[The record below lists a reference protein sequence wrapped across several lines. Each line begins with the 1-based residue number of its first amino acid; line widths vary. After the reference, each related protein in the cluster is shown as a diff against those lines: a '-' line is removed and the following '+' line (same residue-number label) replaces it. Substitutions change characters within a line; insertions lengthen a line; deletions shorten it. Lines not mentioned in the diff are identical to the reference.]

1 MCYGFRNAPKSSDGA
16 LAYGITHPTQIF
28 SEIKY
33 DSYRTIQFESH
44 TVELRAIELFY
55 EYDDDV
61 IEYWD
66 QAFQFTLKF
75 ASANGKNG
83 TYRHIPDFLVIRQN
97 SVSFEEWKPEKTLEK
112 LVVKQPNRY
121 CRGENGQWHSP
132 PAEEYAQK
140 LGLYYRLRS
149 DIEIDNIKYRNIQYL
164 KGYLNKNYV
173 VNQEIAD
180 TVITIVASNP
190 GITFVQLRQKASNAT
205 IDDIN
210 ALIATQNIY
219 IDLSSSPLMEQE
231 RVYIFRDKVTAESY
245 AIAISSRS
253 NKVTDSLQ
261 IIDFQVG
268 ISIIWDGNSYTIHEV
283 GEAKIWL
290 RGENGLLWLTHTEFH
305 KLVEAQEIK
314 GLPSLPEPSIS
325 SEGWQHFLKASPTA
339 LEKANERYQLIVPHL
354 YGEDPEEAT
363 KSERTIRY
371 WKANFKKA
379 KDKYGCGLIGL
390 IDQRKGNST
399 PRYSDQIWEF
409 IDKIIEDNY
418 ETFKQKNVWAV
429 YEQLKDQWKE
439 KGIIEP
445 LPSHTTFYERVK
457 QGSGYYRTKK
467 RLGSRAANQKL
478 APLLLYSSTPR
489 HGDRPL
495 EIVHIDHTLLDIEAV
510 CLYTGI
516 NLGRP
521 WITAMLDAYS
531 RRTLAAYLTFDHPSY
546 RSCMMVLRICVQR
559 FGRFPETIVVDNGK
573 EFKSV
578 YFDTLLARFECTK
591 KHRPPNMPK
600 FSSIVERW
608 FGSSNKQFINELRGN
623 TQVTKHVRLVNKAN
637 NPKNLAVWTLDE
649 LYDYFINGYCYGA
662 YDRKEHPALEGF
674 SPYDSFHAGLAHSGS
689 RAHQKII
696 YDDQFRILTLPSTLK
711 GTAKVQPS
719 TGVRI
724 NQQDYW
730 SIDDSFLRP
739 DIEGQQV
746 PVRYDPFD
754 YGTAYAYVHGHW
766 VRCISNHYNKFQGH
780 SQREIMVAT
789 EILRQKK
796 HLFKQKATSKP
807 GEIAQLLK
815 NADQY
820 EELKLQSQRDL
831 AAKDVRN
838 LIENKSSTQTFS
850 PEKTKLEIPANLLD
864 EGSNNT
870 EISLNNDVELNKI
883 TPYANEDLW

>member
-1 MCYGFRNAPKSSDGA
+1 
-16 LAYGITHPTQIF
+16 
-28 SEIKY
+28 
-33 DSYRTIQFESH
+33 
-44 TVELRAIELFY
+44 
-55 EYDDDV
+55 
-61 IEYWD
+61 
-66 QAFQFTLKF
+66 
-75 ASANGKNG
+75 
-83 TYRHIPDFLVIRQN
+83 
-97 SVSFEEWKPEKTLEK
+97 
-112 LVVKQPNRY
+112 
-121 CRGENGQWHSP
+121 
-132 PAEEYAQK
+132 
-140 LGLYYRLRS
+140 
-149 DIEIDNIKYRNIQYL
+149 
-164 KGYLNKNYV
+164 
-173 VNQEIAD
+173 
-180 TVITIVASNP
+180 
-190 GITFVQLRQKASNAT
+190 
-205 IDDIN
+205 
-210 ALIATQNIY
+210 
-219 IDLSSSPLMEQE
+219 MEQE

-261 IIDFQVG
+261 IINVQVG
-268 ISIIWDGNSYTIHEV
+268 TSIVWDGNSFTIDAV
-283 GEAKIWL
+283 GETKIWL
-290 RGENGLLWLTHTEFH
+290 GEEDNLLGLTHTEFH
-305 KLVEAQEIK
+305 KLVEKQEIK

-325 SEGWQHFLKASPTA
+325 SEGWQHFLKASPTD
-339 LEKANERYQLIVPHL
+339 LEKANERYQLIASHL
-354 YGEDPEEAT
+354 YGEEPEKAT

-379 KDKYGCGLIGL
+379 KEKYGCGLIGL

-399 PRYSDQIWEF
+399 PRYSDEIWEF
-409 IDKIIEDNY
+409 IDKIIKDNY
-418 ETFKQKNVWAV
+418 ETFKQKNIWAV
-429 YEQLKDQWKE
+429 YEELKDQWEK

-457 QGSGYYRTKK
+457 QGSGYDRTKK

-478 APLLLYSSTPR
+478 PPLLLYFSTPR

-495 EIVHIDHTLLDIEAV
+495 EIVHIDHTLLDIEVV

-623 TQVTKHVRLVNKAN
+623 TQITKNVRLVNKVN

-649 LYDYFINGYCYGA
+649 LYDYFVNGYCYGA
-662 YDRKEHPALEGF
+662 YDQKEHPALEGF
-674 SPYDSFHAGLAHSGS
+674 SPHDAFHDGLAHSGS

-696 YDDQFRILTLPSTLK
+696 YDEQFQILTLPSTPK
-711 GTAKVQPS
+711 GTAKVQPG

-724 NQQDYW
+724 NHQDYW
-730 SIDDSFLRP
+730 SVDESFLRP
-739 DIEGQQV
+739 DIESQQV

-754 YGTAYAYVHGHW
+754 YGIAYAYVHGYW
-766 VRCISNHYNKFQGH
+766 VRCISNHYNKFCGH
-780 SQREIMVAT
+780 SEREIMVAT

-796 HLFKQKATSKP
+796 YLFRQKTISKP

-815 NADQY
+815 NAEQY
-820 EELKLQSQRDL
+820 EELRLQSQRDL
-831 AAKDVRN
+831 AAKDVRE
-838 LIENKSSTQTFS
+838 LVEGKPITQKIL
-850 PEKTKLEIPANLLD
+850 PKKTKLYNSDNLVDDDSNSVEIKQETD
-864 EGSNNT
+864 TG
-870 EISLNNDVELNKI
+870 LNNIDYYTNEEL
-883 TPYANEDLW
+883 W